1 MKTYIGTKIIR
12 ATAMSRQ
19 AYNDLRGWTVPADE
33 DGNDDGYLV
42 EYLDGGKPNV
52 VGFDGYVSWSPKA
65 QFEAAYIEI
74 GNDTGL
80 KPHQIRVLGEKAELD
95 YKRAKLIAFI
105 NGPFFDKVDPSER
118 HRLARQLTFMDDYS
132 AVLGE
137 RIMDFY
143 H

>member
-1 MKTYIGTKIIR
+1 MKTYIGTKII
-12 ATAMSRQ
+12 Q
-19 AYNDLRGWTVPADE
+19 AEPKESGGQHGYRVIYA
-33 DGNDDGYLV
+33 DGY
-42 EYLDGGKPNV
+42 E
-52 VGFDGYVSWSPKA
+52 SWSPKDV
-65 QFEAAYIEI
+65 FEAAYVEMR
-74 GNDTGL
+74 DVTGL
-80 KPHQIRVLGEKAELD
+80 KPNQIRVLGEKAELD

-118 HRLARQLTFMDDYS
+118 HRLTRQLTFMDDYS

>member
-1 MKTYIGTKIIR
+1 MKTFIRTKIIR
-12 ATAMSRQ
+12 ATPMSRQ

-52 VGFDGYVSWSPKA
+52 VGFDGYVSWSPKM

-105 NGPFFDKVDPSER
+105 NSPFFENVDAIER
-118 HRLARQLTFMDDYS
+118 NRLTRQLTFMDDYS

-137 RIMDFY
+137 RIIGFY
-143 H
+143 C